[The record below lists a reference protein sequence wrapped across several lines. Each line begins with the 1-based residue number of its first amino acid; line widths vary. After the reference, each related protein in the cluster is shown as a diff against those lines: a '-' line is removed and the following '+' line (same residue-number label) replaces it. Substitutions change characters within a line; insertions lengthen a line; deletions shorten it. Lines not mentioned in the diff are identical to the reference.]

1 MKKGK
6 RQKIESLG
14 QRHTRQETISGYLF
28 ISPLLLIFI
37 IFTGASIFIT
47 IFYLAFTKYNIMSSP
62 RDVLMSE
69 SCMYNEALIQ

>member
-28 ISPLLLIFI
+28 ISPLLPLFLLQSFI
-37 IFTGASIFIT
+37 WH
-47 IFYLAFTKYNIMSSP
+47 LQNII
-62 RDVLMSE
+62 L
-69 SCMYNEALIQ
+69 